1 MAENKGYMTL
11 SDEQGSIHISE
22 EVIAAIAV
30 GAVREVE
37 GVSGM
42 MGNLGTSVADLVTN
56 KKGAQKNAKGVK
68 IEMTETGLVL
78 DIYLTVAYGH
88 AIPEVAENAQKAVA
102 SAVSDMTGCT
112 VENCLILSAAT
123 GLTAKD
129 GSKVFGQHVFAGGLS
144 AGQQQVFAAEQR
156 RQRLLPHLFAVV
168 GKGRGRDARAQCV
181 RQGMGS
187 AVLLDCFQQSGV
199 YPFLLQSFKEIR
211 HLYKHLDF
219 AGCLAQTG
227 CSALS

>member
-30 GAVREVE
+30 GAVREVG

-68 IEMTETGLVL
+68 IEMAETGLVL

-102 SAVSDMTGCT
+102 SAVSAMTGCT
-112 VENCLILSAAT
+112 VETVNI
-123 GLTAKD
+123 
-129 GSKVFGQHVFAGGLS
+129 HVGG
-144 AGQQQVFAAEQR
+144 VT
-156 RQRLLPHLFAVV
+156 
-168 GKGRGRDARAQCV
+168 
-181 RQGMGS
+181 
-187 AVLLDCFQQSGV
+187 
-199 YPFLLQSFKEIR
+199 
-211 HLYKHLDF
+211 
-219 AGCLAQTG
+219 LA
-227 CSALS
+227 

>member
-22 EVIAAIAV
+22 EVIAATAV

-68 IEMTETGLVL
+68 IEMAETGLVL

-102 SAVSDMTGCT
+102 SAVSAMTGCT
-112 VENCLILSAAT
+112 VETVNI
-123 GLTAKD
+123 
-129 GSKVFGQHVFAGGLS
+129 HVGG
-144 AGQQQVFAAEQR
+144 VT
-156 RQRLLPHLFAVV
+156 
-168 GKGRGRDARAQCV
+168 
-181 RQGMGS
+181 
-187 AVLLDCFQQSGV
+187 
-199 YPFLLQSFKEIR
+199 
-211 HLYKHLDF
+211 
-219 AGCLAQTG
+219 LA
-227 CSALS
+227 

>member
-68 IEMTETGLVL
+68 IEMAETGLVL

-88 AIPEVAENAQKAVA
+88 AIPVVAENAQKAVA
-102 SAVSDMTGCT
+102 SAVSAMTGCT
-112 VENCLILSAAT
+112 VETVNI
-123 GLTAKD
+123 
-129 GSKVFGQHVFAGGLS
+129 HVGG
-144 AGQQQVFAAEQR
+144 VT
-156 RQRLLPHLFAVV
+156 
-168 GKGRGRDARAQCV
+168 
-181 RQGMGS
+181 
-187 AVLLDCFQQSGV
+187 
-199 YPFLLQSFKEIR
+199 
-211 HLYKHLDF
+211 
-219 AGCLAQTG
+219 LA
-227 CSALS
+227 

>member
-78 DIYLTVAYGH
+78 DNYLTVAYGH

-102 SAVSDMTGCT
+102 SAVSAMTGCT
-112 VENCLILSAAT
+112 VETVNI
-123 GLTAKD
+123 
-129 GSKVFGQHVFAGGLS
+129 HVGG
-144 AGQQQVFAAEQR
+144 VT
-156 RQRLLPHLFAVV
+156 
-168 GKGRGRDARAQCV
+168 
-181 RQGMGS
+181 
-187 AVLLDCFQQSGV
+187 
-199 YPFLLQSFKEIR
+199 
-211 HLYKHLDF
+211 
-219 AGCLAQTG
+219 LA
-227 CSALS
+227 

>member
-30 GAVREVE
+30 GAVREEE

-102 SAVSDMTGCT
+102 SAVSAMTGCT
-112 VENCLILSAAT
+112 VETVNI
-123 GLTAKD
+123 
-129 GSKVFGQHVFAGGLS
+129 HVGG
-144 AGQQQVFAAEQR
+144 VT
-156 RQRLLPHLFAVV
+156 
-168 GKGRGRDARAQCV
+168 
-181 RQGMGS
+181 
-187 AVLLDCFQQSGV
+187 
-199 YPFLLQSFKEIR
+199 
-211 HLYKHLDF
+211 
-219 AGCLAQTG
+219 LA
-227 CSALS
+227 